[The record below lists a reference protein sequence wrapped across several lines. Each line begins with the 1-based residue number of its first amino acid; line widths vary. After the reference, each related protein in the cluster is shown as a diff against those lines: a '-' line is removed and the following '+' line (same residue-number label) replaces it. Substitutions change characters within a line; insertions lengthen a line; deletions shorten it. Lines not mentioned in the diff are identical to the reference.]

1 MKFQITVLETDESRR
16 IHHVCIQLCILCTDY
31 AARAD
36 FSLYGHDLIPVDI
49 RKSAWPKRRKVL
61 FGYAVIRTG
70 AASVYSKVYMAER
83 FLFYTRIY
91 YTGNLYKRHLIL
103 ASHIVQPVMPFIR
116 FWARFNRYL
125 YILYAIPCHV
135 QRPYPNSMASPPQ
148 GASRRLL

>member
-1 MKFQITVLETDESRR
+1 MILYLKFQITVLATDESRR
-16 IHHVCIQLCILCTDY
+16 IHHVCMQLCILCTDY

-103 ASHIVQPVMPFIR
+103 ASHIAQPVMPFIR
-116 FWARFNRYL
+116 FLASFIRYI
-125 YILYAIPCHV
+125 YINGI
-135 QRPYPNSMASPPQ
+135 
-148 GASRRLL
+148 